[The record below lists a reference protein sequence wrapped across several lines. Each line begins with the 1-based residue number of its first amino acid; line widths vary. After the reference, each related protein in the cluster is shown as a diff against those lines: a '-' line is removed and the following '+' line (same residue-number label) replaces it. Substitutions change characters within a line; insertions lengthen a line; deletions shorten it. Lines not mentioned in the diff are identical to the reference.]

1 MQAGHRDRRQGRC
14 PPPAHPASTDAKSR
28 VVGTALSGTKVRA
41 RTGACAMG
49 LSGGAGGWR
58 DGAPLERER
67 SDSRLSETRR
77 AAHGGET
84 FSCVRGYDGVQGWKT
99 L

>member
-1 MQAGHRDRRQGRC
+1 MHASRSHRQQGRC
-14 PPPAHPASTDAKSR
+14 PPPALPASTDAKSR

-58 DGAPLERER
+58 DGAPLERVRGGIVGDTE
-67 SDSRLSETRR
+67 SSS
-77 AAHGGET
+77 HGGEPI
-84 FSCVRGYDGVQGWKT
+84 SSVGLGDG
-99 L
+99 